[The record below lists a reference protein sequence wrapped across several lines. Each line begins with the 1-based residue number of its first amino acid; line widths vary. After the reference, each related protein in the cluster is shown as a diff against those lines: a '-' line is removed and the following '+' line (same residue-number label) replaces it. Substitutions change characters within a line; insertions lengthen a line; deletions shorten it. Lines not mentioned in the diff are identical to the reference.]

1 MSEPTQIQ
9 PAASQSSWLA
19 KNATE
24 LSDPNWNF
32 GELFSGKNTIIIILL
47 VLVILSLI
55 GINLLNITG
64 NLVDGL
70 VHIFGPTIKNLFAM
84 LGYST
89 GELIND
95 SADVAA
101 SAAVLGVDIAKGTTH
116 SIGDLLINSSKGGM
130 NESDK
135 RRLDDALNSP
145 RCDKDKEQDNE
156 PVPVQSS
163 EPTVAAIGS
172 QKPKA
177 GWCYV
182 GDYAGSRG
190 CVSMTEHNKCMSGQ
204 VFQTQAACLSPDK
217 SR

>member
-9 PAASQSSWLA
+9 PASQSTWLA

-24 LSDPNWNF
+24 LSTPDWNV
-32 GELFSGKNTIIIILL
+32 GELFSGKNAIIIILFGL
-47 VLVILSLI
+47 VVLSLI

-64 NLVDGL
+64 NLMDGL
-70 VHIFGPTIKNLFAM
+70 LHIFGPSIKNLFAM

-101 SAAVLGVDIAKGTTH
+101 SAAVLGVDIAKGTTQ

-130 NESDK
+130 NEADK

-145 RCDKDKEQDNE
+145 RCDKDEQDQE
-156 PVPVQSS
+156 PAPVQSS

>member
-1 MSEPTQIQ
+1 MSEQSKIQ
-9 PAASQSSWLA
+9 PAASTQSNWFA

-24 LSDPNWNF
+24 ISSTNWNYS
-32 GELFSGKNTIIIILL
+32 EIFSNKNTIIIILL

-64 NLVDGL
+64 NLVEEMVRL
-70 VHIFGPTIKNLFAM
+70 FGPPIKNLFAM

-101 SAAVLGVDIAKGTTH
+101 SAANLGVDIAKGTTH
-116 SIGDLLINSSKGGM
+116 SIGDLLINSSQGGM
-130 NESDK
+130 DDSEK
-135 RRLDDALNSP
+135 KRLDAALNSP
-145 RCDKDKEQDNE
+145 RCDNEQE
-156 PVPVQSS
+156 PAPVQSS
-163 EPTVAAIGS
+163 EPTVAPIAS

-190 CVSMTEHNKCMSGQ
+190 CVSMDEHNKCMSGQ
-204 VFQTQAACLSPDK
+204 VFQTQAACLSPNNG
-217 SR
+217 